1 MGMTLVPSR
10 PTKCVRGRL
19 CVCVCDGSISGPFP
33 TEICL
38 FSGQKRVLNGQFTPW
53 GFDSGGIL
61 AQFQALS
68 PLKSACFLAKKV

>member
-19 CVCVCDGSISGPFP
+19 CVCVM
-33 TEICL
+33 
-38 FSGQKRVLNGQFTPW
+38 
-53 GFDSGGIL
+53 

-68 PLKSACFLAKKV
+68 PLKSACFLAKNVY